1 MLIVIGLMF
10 LGVLLGYR
18 FREREWKNLQGW
30 ISGAI
35 FLLLFL
41 LGIAVGANGDI
52 MDNLE
57 SIGLEAF
64 VITSAAVAGSVFC
77 AWIVYKF
84 FFHER

>member
-18 FREREWKNLQGW
+18 FREREWKNLQAW

-41 LGIAVGANGDI
+41 LGITVGANGDI

-64 VITSAAVAGSVFC
+64 VITSAAVAGSVFS

>member
-18 FREREWKNLQGW
+18 FRGREWKNLQGL

-41 LGIAVGANGDI
+41 LGITVGANNDI
-52 MDNLE
+52 MANLD
-57 SIGLEAF
+57 SIGLESF
-64 VITSAAVAGSVFC
+64 VITLAAVVGSVLC

-84 FFHER
+84 LFHER

>member
-18 FREREWKNLQGW
+18 FRGREWKNLQGL

-41 LGIAVGANGDI
+41 LGITVGANNDI
-52 MDNLE
+52 MANLD
-57 SIGLEAF
+57 SIGLESF
-64 VITSAAVAGSVFC
+64 VITLAAVGGSVLC

-84 FFHER
+84 LFHER